1 MMMAECSVY
10 YEVYTREVSAA
21 MKVTAKELRIQPGR
35 IIDYVAEGQ
44 EVTVT
49 YRGRALAKIVPMEE
63 GGRGKADAK
72 DGQGIFG
79 MWCARADAET
89 VDEAVRRLREGRQ
102 F

>member
-1 MMMAECSVY
+1 
-10 YEVYTREVSAA
+10 

-35 IIDYVAEGQ
+35 IIDYVAGGQ

-63 GGRGKADAK
+63 GARGKAGGE
-72 DGQGIFG
+72 DGEGIFG

-89 VDEAVRRLREGRQ
+89 VDEAVRRLREGWR

>member
-1 MMMAECSVY
+1 
-10 YEVYTREVSAA
+10 

-49 YRGRALAKIVPMEE
+49 YRGRALAKIVPIDEDARKKT
-63 GGRGKADAK
+63 GAQGKTGDGN
-72 DGQGIFG
+72 GQGIFG